1 MNNRLDSLFKKIA
14 YRNKSSYVLELFGF
28 DTINTTK
35 PTESVINDSVKE
47 SSYETEMILVPKIET
62 DENAVEITHES
73 DIQQKSSTF
82 IANYNTEEVTQDF
95 APTNIT
101 EQFKSIWINLEKRR
115 RWVYPGIFVLI
126 TSILSFYVVNSYINT
141 QNKSNIATQEFII
154 LSDSLNDLYFTLD
167 DIIIIST
174 DPFFSKYD
182 VSNASADLQI
192 VESKLIAYENVY
204 TSINYDFE
212 KISRYSNLQ
221 ELEKNLTNHSL
232 LIKQLDL
239 LLSYRIL
246 STEILIYPNLPITA
260 NAETISSLTI
270 ELSNISAS
278 SISNFEQLPDITIFN
293 EHNKRLNQSI
303 AIANELHGQYLA
315 ALRNQE
321 NETAKSLILSIDL
334 NREFIKQSYDNSLD
348 EFRTQV
354 TALYNSLIPF
364 P

>member
-1 MNNRLDSLFKKIA
+1 MNNRLDSLFKKIG

-28 DTINTTK
+28 DTINTPK
-35 PTESVINDSVKE
+35 IAESVINDSVKE
-47 SSYETEMILVPKIET
+47 SAYETEIILIPKVEA
-62 DENAVEITHES
+62 DGNAVEIKHET
-73 DIQQKSSTF
+73 DINQKSSTF
-82 IANYNTEEVTQDF
+82 ITNYNTEEVAQNFT
-95 APTNIT
+95 PTNIT

-115 RWVYPGIFVLI
+115 RWVYPAIFVLI
-126 TSILSFYVVNSYINT
+126 TSILSIYVVNSYINT
-141 QNKSNIATQEFII
+141 QNSSNIATQEFII
-154 LSDSLNDLYFTLD
+154 LSDSINDLYFTLD

-204 TSINYDFE
+204 RSINYDFE
-212 KISRYSNLQ
+212 NISRYSNLQ
-221 ELEKNLTNHSL
+221 ELEKNLSNHSL

-246 STEILIYPNLPITA
+246 STEILIYPNLPEVA

-278 SISNFEQLPDITIFN
+278 SISNYEQLPDITIFN
-293 EHNKRLNQSI
+293 EHNERLYQSI

-315 ALRNQE
+315 SLRNQE
-321 NETAKSLILSIDL
+321 NETAKSLILSIEL
-334 NREFIKQSYDNSLD
+334 NREFIKQSYENSLD
-348 EFRTQV
+348 EFRDQV